1 MAFKRKRSSK
11 TIYAAVVLLII
22 LIVAAA
28 AVIFVVANPQPKV
41 VTVGVHIGD
50 TFIYNITST
59 STLIGLDAV
68 ELPGFFQYNQTDY
81 YKITIADVVGTNVS
95 MNTLW
100 RFKNGTEVTGTQ
112 LLDIASG
119 QKADENGFWAL
130 YPANLNVGDL
140 LRPKGFD
147 GLTVNRTDTRAFADS
162 SRWAN
167 FWFIENQ
174 FYNVNDPTQ
183 STQRYDY
190 TGVTF
195 DKTTGMLETLTNYQE
210 YNNPAMKATITWNIF
225 NSSVWVVK

>member
-1 MAFKRKRSSK
+1 MAFKRKKSSK
-11 TIYAAVVLLII
+11 TIYAAVILLVI
-22 LIVAAA
+22 LLVAAA
-28 AVIFVVANPQPKV
+28 AVIYVVANPLPKV
-41 VTVGVHIGD
+41 VTVGVHVGD
-50 TFIYNITST
+50 TFTYNITST

-68 ELPGFFQYNQTDY
+68 EPPGFFQYNQTDY
-81 YKITIADVVGTNVS
+81 YKITITDITGTNVS
-95 MNTLW
+95 MDTLW

-112 LLDIASG
+112 LLDIANG
-119 QKADENGFWAL
+119 KKADVNGFWAL

-147 GLTVNRTDTRAFADS
+147 LLTVNRTDTRVFADS
-162 SRWAN
+162 TRWEN
-167 FWFIENQ
+167 FWFIDNQ

-210 YNNPAMKATITWNIF
+210 YNNPAMKETITWNLF

>member
-1 MAFKRKRSSK
+1 MAFKRKSSSK
-11 TIYAAVVLLII
+11 KIYLAVILLII
-22 LIVAAA
+22 LIAAAA
-28 AVIFVVANPQPKV
+28 AVVYVVANPPPKV
-41 VTVGVHIGD
+41 VTVGVNIGD
-50 TFIYNITST
+50 TFTYNITST

-68 ELPGFFQYNQTDY
+68 EPPGFFQYNQTDY
-81 YKITIADVVGTNVS
+81 YKITITGITGTNVS
-95 MNTLW
+95 MDTLW

-112 LLDIASG
+112 LLDIANG
-119 QKADENGFWAL
+119 KKVDDNGFWAL

-147 GLTVNRTDTRAFADS
+147 GLTVNRTDTRVFADS
-162 SRWAN
+162 TRWEN
-167 FWFIENQ
+167 FWFIDNQ

-210 YNNPAMKATITWNIF
+210 YNNPAMKETITWNLF
-225 NSSVWVVK
+225 NSSLWLVN